1 MMKITCK
8 YSAYNGYCKIS
19 EIADGKDDL
28 GYDEYGNCICQET
41 GNPIEMCTMYE
52 SNGIETIVT
61 EED

>member
-1 MMKITCK
+1 M
-8 YSAYNGYCKIS
+8 S